1 MRWKEVNASFLVWKI
16 SSFRRNDLVNYERS
30 TNFKTFLKFQQ
41 FSPVSVNSGLRGKH
55 TFKYGDA
62 HEKIHF
68 LENTRFKTLEHLSKT
83 FWNDLVSFPLDECE
97 I

>member
-1 MRWKEVNASFLVWKI
+1 MNASFLVWKI

-68 LENTRFKTLEHLSKT
+68 LEIQDLRPLNTYQKHFEMIL
-83 FWNDLVSFPLDECE
+83 LVFH
-97 I
+97 